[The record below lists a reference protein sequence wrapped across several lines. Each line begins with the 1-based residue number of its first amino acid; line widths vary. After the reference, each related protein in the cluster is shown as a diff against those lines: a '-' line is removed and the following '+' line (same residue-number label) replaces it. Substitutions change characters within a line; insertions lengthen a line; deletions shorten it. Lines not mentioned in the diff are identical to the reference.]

1 MPRLAPDAQPVR
13 YGSGMR
19 SHPNRA
25 VAVVLALVAAAW
37 AFVLLPPQQLA
48 WSGAY
53 AMPRWLFDLDR
64 LPVYAAVRAWL
75 ASLGATD
82 FYLVFGA
89 AASVSFA
96 LVWFATGPASAALGW
111 SGRVLG
117 GLVLAGAVVTL
128 LSYLNHAEGAPVHWL
143 WGVEAL
149 VLVAIGLWAV
159 VVAIAAPRRVGIPL
173 WERIL
178 LAATLPVLVGAT
190 ALLSYYPHGSLVGLG
205 LEAAALAGWGARADA
220 TAPAPTGGTLVGG
233 A

>member
-1 MPRLAPDAQPVR
+1 MPWLASYPAPVR

-19 SHPNRA
+19 SRPNRA

-53 AMPRWLFDLDR
+53 AMPRWLFELDR
-64 LPVYAAVRAWL
+64 LPVYAGVRAWL
-75 ASLGATD
+75 TSLGATD

-96 LVWFATGPASAALGW
+96 LIWFATGPAFAVLGW

-128 LSYLNHAEGAPVHWL
+128 LSYLNHSESAPVHWL

-149 VLVAIGLWAV
+149 VLVAIGLWAI
-159 VVAIAAPRRVGIPL
+159 VVAVAAPRRAGVPS

-178 LAATLPVLVGAT
+178 LAATLPLLVGAT

-205 LEAAALAGWGARADA
+205 LEAAVLAGWGARADA
-220 TAPAPTGGTLVGG
+220 TASAPTGATALD
-233 A
+233 AA